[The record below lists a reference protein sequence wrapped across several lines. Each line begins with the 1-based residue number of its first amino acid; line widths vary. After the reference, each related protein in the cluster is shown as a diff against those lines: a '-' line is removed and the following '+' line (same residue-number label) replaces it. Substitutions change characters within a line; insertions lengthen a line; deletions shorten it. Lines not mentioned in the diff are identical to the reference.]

1 MIQTNLY
8 RFFYLVLFSILLI
21 FTQCNQNKKSNHSLK
36 VFRYNESAGVT
47 SLDPAFARTTENI
60 WVLNQIYN
68 GLLQLDSNLQLI
80 PCIAKKWQVSENG
93 LEYRFT
99 LRDDVFFHENE
110 CFGKLKTRR
119 VTASD
124 FVFSYNRI
132 LDEAVSSSGS
142 WVFSTVKENGFV
154 AENDSVFEIHL
165 SQPFSPFLNLL
176 THQYCSVVPKE
187 AIDFYGSNFRSNP
200 VGTGPFCFKKWLE
213 GEKLVLLKNQNYF
226 EEIQGNKLPF
236 IDAIAISFIKD
247 KQTAYLAFL
256 KHKFDFMS
264 GLDGSY
270 KDDLLNFDG
279 KLKSKHIGKFL
290 MHRMPYLKT
299 DYFGILINNKKPN
312 PLQNKKIRQAISA
325 SIDRKKLITFLRNG
339 IGIPSRGSFVAE
351 GLQLGT
357 KYYPKHYL
365 YNPDYAKQ
373 LIVES
378 GINLSQ
384 SNPIVITTT
393 SVYSDVCEFV
403 QQQLNE
409 CGIPS
414 KIQVLPSAVNSESI
428 AKSEIDFFRKSW
440 VADFPDAEN
449 FLSVF
454 CSSKIPPQGPNY
466 TRFSN
471 AVFDSIYAQSI
482 STIDANERIK
492 LYTKL
497 DSIIAEECPVINL
510 YYDEAVVFYHTNVLG
525 MQFNSLNLLQ
535 LKTAKIN

>member
-1 MIQTNLY
+1 MPTNLY
-8 RFFYLVLFSILLI
+8 RFYLLI
-21 FTQCNQNKKSNHSLK
+21 TVVTLLFFSGCNQNKQNKSSLK
-36 VFRYNESAGVT
+36 VFRYNESAGIT

-60 WVLNQIYN
+60 WVLNQLYN

-80 PCIAKKWQVSENG
+80 PSIAKKWQVSENG

-99 LRDDVFFHENE
+99 LRSDVFFHENE

-119 VTASD
+119 VIAND

-132 LDEAVSSSGS
+132 LDESLSSPGS
-142 WVFSTVKENGFV
+142 WVFSNVREKGFV
-154 AENDSVFEIHL
+154 AENDSVFVIYL
-165 SQPFSPFLNLL
+165 KQAFSPFLNLL

-187 AIDFYGSNFRSNP
+187 AIDFYASNFRANP
-200 VGTGPFCFKKWLE
+200 VGTGPFCFKRWLE
-213 GEKLVLLKNQNYF
+213 GEKLVLLKNKKYF
-226 EEIQGNKLPF
+226 ESVNGKKLPF
-236 IDAIAISFIKD
+236 IDAIALSFIKD

-256 KHKFDFMS
+256 KNKFDFMS

-279 KLKSKHIGKFL
+279 SLKSKHKGNFL
-290 MHRMPYLKT
+290 MHRMPFLKT
-299 DYFGILINNKKPN
+299 DYFGILLNNKNVN
-312 PLQNKKIRQAISA
+312 PLQNLKIRQAISA
-325 SIDRKKLITFLRNG
+325 CIDRRKLITFLRNG
-339 IGIPSRGSFVAE
+339 IGIPSQGSFVAE
-351 GLQLGT
+351 GLNLPN
-357 KYYPKHYL
+357 KYNPKHYQ
-365 YNPDYAKQ
+365 YNPEYAKQ
-373 LIVES
+373 LIKES
-378 GINLSQ
+378 GIILNVN
-384 SNPIVITTT
+384 NPIVITTT
-393 SVYSDVCEFV
+393 SVYADVCEFV

-428 AKSEIDFFRKSW
+428 AKGEIDFFRKSW

-466 TRFSN
+466 ARFSN

-492 LYTKL
+492 LYFKL
-497 DSIIAEECPVINL
+497 DSIIAQECPVISL
-510 YYDEAVVFYHTNVLG
+510 YYDEAVVFYHNNLSG
-525 MQFNSLNLLQ
+525 LQFNSLNLLQ
-535 LKTAKIN
+535 LKTVKIK